1 MENVMKKRIIIIC
14 ASILAVVSIAAVCV
28 YHFAVYLPEK
38 KAREDWEALVKQYYN
53 NRVELFA
60 EENAKYKPGE
70 VDVAFLGDSLTE
82 GYDVKRFYSEYTVVN
97 RGIGGDT
104 SFGLED
110 RLEVSVYELQ
120 PKVAV
125 MLIGANNFDTAMD
138 NYEDILK
145 GFRDN
150 LPNTKIVLLSLTAMC
165 DTWGRNNGKA
175 IQNNVKIK
183 KLASIYGYEFVDLF
197 TPLYNLET
205 EEIYEE
211 YTTDGGHLTEAG
223 YEVLTANI
231 KPVLNRLLT
240 K

>member
-1 MENVMKKRIIIIC
+1 MKKRIIIIC
-14 ASILAVVSIAAVCV
+14 AAVLAVLAVAGACI
-28 YHFAVYLPEK
+28 YYFAVYLPEK
-38 KAREDWEALVKQYYN
+38 KESEELAALFKAHYA
-53 NRVELFA
+53 NRVALFE
-60 EENAKYKPGE
+60 EENAEYAPGE
-70 VDVAFLGDSLTE
+70 VDACFLGDSLTE

-104 SFGLED
+104 SFGLEE
-110 RLEVSVYELQ
+110 RLEESVYALQ

-138 NYEDILK
+138 NYENILK

-150 LPNTKIVLLSLTAMC
+150 IPNTKIVLLSLTAMG
-165 DTWGRNNGKA
+165 DNWGRNNVKA

-183 KLASIYGYEFVDLF
+183 KLASIYGYEFVDLY
-197 TPLYNLET
+197 TPLYNIET

-223 YEVLTANI
+223 YEVLTENI
-231 KPVLNRLLT
+231 KPVLSKLLAN
-240 K
+240 